1 MSKKKI
7 VTGVS
12 PEMALPFKVNFNAT
26 VRVKLTEVGRQMLF
40 HPRNIC
46 SRDSYHWDDK
56 TGCYTSELWD
66 VMRIFTDGLTMVG
79 PIPFENNEIE
89 FLSLD

>member
-7 VTGVS
+7 VAGVS

-26 VRVKLTEVGRQMLF
+26 VRVKLTEAGRQILC
-40 HPRNIC
+40 HPRHVFR
-46 SRDSYHWDDK
+46 RDSNHWDEK

-66 VMRIFTDGLTMVG
+66 VMRIFADGLIMVG